1 MIQEFLESQIF
12 LLAATAAFYC
22 GGMALY
28 RRTGSSL
35 CHPVV
40 ITFIAMIGLLRL
52 FDIPYERY
60 REATR
65 LLDFGLGMSVV
76 ALGYLLYEQEERM
89 KGQVLSILTSI
100 TLGCLVGILSVVYI
114 AKWFG
119 ATRMIQNSIAM
130 KSVTVPIAVTIS
142 ENIGGDMSIT
152 SVVVFV
158 VGIFGALIGGGD
170 MSITSVVVF
179 VVGIFGALI
188 GFAFMRI
195 LKIDDPMAR
204 GLAMG
209 SAAHGIGTA
218 RSIEEGAVEGAL
230 SGLAMALMGVA
241 TALLAP
247 LLERFLY

>member
-1 MIQEFLESQIF
+1 MIQDFLESQIF

-158 VGIFGALIGGGD
+158 VGIFGALIG
-170 MSITSVVVF
+170 
-179 VVGIFGALI
+179 
-188 GFAFMRI
+188 FAFMRI

>member
-12 LLAATAAFYC
+12 LLAATAALYC

-28 RRTGSSL
+28 RRTGSAL

-60 REATR
+60 REATH

-130 KSVTVPIAVTIS
+130 KSGP
-142 ENIGGDMSIT
+142 G
-152 SVVVFV
+152 
-158 VGIFGALIGGGD
+158 
-170 MSITSVVVF
+170 
-179 VVGIFGALI
+179 
-188 GFAFMRI
+188 
-195 LKIDDPMAR
+195 
-204 GLAMG
+204 
-209 SAAHGIGTA
+209 
-218 RSIEEGAVEGAL
+218 
-230 SGLAMALMGVA
+230 
-241 TALLAP
+241 
-247 LLERFLY
+247 